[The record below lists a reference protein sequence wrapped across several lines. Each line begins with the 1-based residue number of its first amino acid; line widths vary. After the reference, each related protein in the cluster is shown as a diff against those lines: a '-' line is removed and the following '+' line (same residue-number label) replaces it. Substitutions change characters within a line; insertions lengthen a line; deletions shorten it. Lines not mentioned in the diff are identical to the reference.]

1 MKKSFPLVETERW
14 NNRSKLCFGL
24 RWRKTKYFFVFC
36 PGKNLLVFVLLFYV
50 IRVRIQSK
58 CQIIRQ
64 FTRLHLRG
72 MELANILSE
81 WLRNPGNRTSE
92 SQNRKNFPRGT
103 CTLTPPEAWAF
114 GARLGNPS
122 VFILIRSATTVHTFI
137 TAQSRNPDG
146 YLCILSIPNL
156 TPIMFWNRKGPKK
169 PVRGLTG
176 NTAAF
181 AGYFT

>member
-1 MKKSFPLVETERW
+1 MQARIYTGFHRWNWNWWDFHDKYNKAFNLKSFPLVETERW

-81 WLRNPGNRTSE
+81 WLRNPGKRTSG
-92 SQNRKNFPRGT
+92 SQNRKNFPGGT
-103 CTLTPPEAWAF
+103 CARTPP
-114 GARLGNPS
+114 R
-122 VFILIRSATTVHTFI
+122 
-137 TAQSRNPDG
+137 
-146 YLCILSIPNL
+146 ILSLWRSFRKSVSIYPNPIRDYRAYFHYRSIP
-156 TPIMFWNRKGPKK
+156 
-169 PVRGLTG
+169 
-176 NTAAF
+176 
-181 AGYFT
+181 